1 MAEAIAK
8 KDLIRIR
15 SGSPGIRSGAT
26 KLELS
31 NGKSFA
37 TEMKDKGISEDLN
50 SISKFTFVLMSR
62 SQNIEESTASVAG
75 QQVSK
80 PQKMEDSS

>member
-37 TEMKDKGISEDLN
+37 TEMKD
-50 SISKFTFVLMSR
+50 
-62 SQNIEESTASVAG
+62 
-75 QQVSK
+75 
-80 PQKMEDSS
+80 